1 MDKKKPVS
9 LSWDAFQSMGNPE
22 NAPDLP
28 QSKDN
33 EENTENNS
41 KSRVRIYKEKKKRG
55 GKAVT
60 IIKGIESD
68 PAHLKKLTKEI
79 KVKLGVGGHVDGEEI
94 IIQGTNREKIM
105 EMLISKGYKDTKL
118 AGA

>member
-22 NAPDLP
+22 NAPSESEESVNEQ
-28 QSKDN
+28 QSDI
-33 EENTENNS
+33 NT
-41 KSRVRIYKEKKKRG
+41 KCRVRIYKEKKKRG
-55 GKAVT
+55 GKAVSV
-60 IIKGIESD
+60 IKGIEED
-68 PAHLKKLTKEI
+68 TQYLKELTKEI